1 MSNTPLVRVSR
12 VHGLPMVHLEGDV
25 DCYHSPLIRD
35 RLFKL
40 IENGDS
46 DVIVNLN
53 AVNYLDSSGLG
64 VLVAVHQRTLA
75 HGGSLRVLCANRA
88 LWRVF
93 DITCLQRIFPV
104 YREEVT
110 LMASLDAK

>member
-1 MSNTPLVRVSR
+1 MLDTPLFRLNR
-12 VHGLPMVHLEGDV
+12 VHGMPMVHLQGEL
-25 DCYHSPLIRD
+25 DCYHSPAVKE

-46 DVIVNLN
+46 DLILNLN
-53 AVNYLDSSGLG
+53 GVDFVDSSGLA

-75 HGGSLRVLCANRA
+75 HGGFLRVLCPNRA
-88 LWRVF
+88 IWRVF
-93 DITCLQRIFPV
+93 EITGLQRAFPV
-104 YREEVT
+104 YRDEVA